1 MKKLLLSV
9 TATLLALGASA
20 ALPKDVRIY
29 INPGHGSW
37 GGEDRHMGT
46 VTHGGPTYTDTAG
59 FYESNTN
66 LEKGFG
72 MLEKLIEYGVPF
84 DRTKNQSNSN
94 PARLG
99 AALDLS
105 QTNLVMSRVKN
116 GPYPHDGSTY
126 GAYSRNLSEIAA
138 ECESWNADIM
148 ISIHSNAAT
157 EGTNTNYPL
166 FLYRGYTNS
175 EQNAGS
181 SAAAKACWPHWWK
194 NQHMMWTNY
203 SATNMNIQGDW
214 TFMSSW
220 GTQGYGI
227 LRHSVPGFL
236 VEGYFHTYQPARHKA
251 MNWDACRWEGQ
262 RYAKGF
268 NDYLGFGKTDN
279 YGTIYGVLRDGEQT
293 FSHTYY
299 TPNASTLDKWKP
311 INNATVT
318 LKNSNGEVVQ
328 TYKTDD
334 EYNGVFVF
342 DKVPAGTYSLT
353 YSHPEYKE
361 FSQSVTVTAN
371 ETTFPTPLFETEQI
385 PARGHYAYGL
395 SSTNSG
401 SNYTLKF
408 KSTGDVDNASIIFTN
423 NSTGATQ
430 SIKTG
435 AIKKG
440 ENTVTVDSKTL
451 GENATFS
458 WSVAINNPV
467 STGVELLYSDNSIVY
482 NNGSANARIGV
493 AIDKDPTSANFGTI
507 YTLTAMGQGM
517 QKYNP
522 DFSKNGGK
530 VITGMFGK
538 DTDAS
543 TSSNKF
549 YRSNR
554 LEVNKGKVYIA
565 NYANNYTGIWEYDPV
580 TNSTPKNLS
589 GTTYYERAVAIVG
602 EGSSRKV
609 FTSHENNLQ
618 RFDIG
623 TGTTWTSGSPAKSYT
638 TAGIMDNGD
647 GDVLVTDKAVF
658 VSQNR
663 YAGNNLSQNPAF
675 AVFDHDLNL
684 ISKSDAINA
693 TLNGSENGGM
703 AISSDYKTFAI
714 ADSYTSSGRS
724 GVTVQVYDVTWNGST
739 PTFVHKQSI
748 LLDGTYRVDQMEFD
762 YADNLYIASQQKGLL
777 VYAIKNPARQTVT
790 KATSTIQGQ
799 AMPAVPGRYAY
810 NLNMTKQNE
819 CEYTLT
825 FTSTGDIE
833 SASVVLTP
841 TNGGETKT
849 VQINGVNKGQNTVT
863 IDATTLEGN
872 VEYNWAIAFNNPA
885 SPSVELIHSDNSII
899 YNNGTN
905 DARIGVAIDNDE
917 TSTNFGTIYTITA
930 MGQGLQ
936 KFNPDLSKNGGKLI
950 TGMFGKDTD
959 ASTSTNKFVRS
970 NRLEVENGKV
980 YIANYA
986 NMNSGM
992 WEYDPATNASPR
1004 NITNAFYER
1013 ALAFYGEGS
1022 SRKVF
1027 SSHENNLQRFDI
1039 GTSTSW
1045 TSGSPIKSYT
1055 TAGVLDNGDG
1065 DILVTDKAVI
1075 VSQNRFAGNN
1085 LTQNPAFAVFDHDL
1099 NLKFRSDAINATLNG
1114 SDNGGMT
1121 ISADY
1126 KTFAIADSYTGSGR
1140 SGVSV
1145 QVYSVTWNGATPTF
1159 THKFA
1164 IPLDGTYRVDQME
1177 FDYAGNL
1184 VIASQQKG
1192 LLVYAVK
1199 TDART
1204 TTTHAATNSLI
1215 KGVAATPVTNLKATR
1230 QCYGEGSNT
1239 EVGTVDVE
1247 ITWTGQENNRENLNN
1262 YKVYYQTMRR
1272 DSLNNRVYDDNGTWN
1287 LAGTASIDF
1296 TIGETGS
1303 FTHKNITYGS
1313 DDNGN
1318 YDRIYNYK
1326 VVPYNITTDSEG
1338 AEAVLEGKNNTITVF
1353 YPSAPI
1359 DVILSQPYV
1368 EKDINEDGENE
1379 KLYTFDL
1386 KLDITLNDNFSASRL
1401 DDADAMPSAQKYVIV
1416 VDEAT
1421 AKALNAASNAAEIGI
1436 FEEGPDSIVA
1446 NNCNHHA
1453 ISGWNM
1459 VIDFD
1464 DIKPNGDLATATKS
1478 IRWENVNPSLTYKPQ
1493 VYLISTRAFNFTS
1506 CEAAAIEFALPAA
1519 EWTQD
1524 ENANNIIPIEDENI
1538 TSLAGNEDM
1547 PIGSFRKVGDIET
1560 ATNPVEI
1567 TKANVI
1573 GTNGATLNPL
1583 AVSDDVINAW
1593 NISYTFELK
1602 DSEGNIISTQTT
1614 NTDDPIYSNTDSIA
1628 VDVLGLGFGYDESV
1642 APDGR
1647 TRYTYNA
1654 EKNQAYKLVVRT
1666 TYSREFNGEEVVL
1679 SNETENDI
1687 AINPSFPN
1695 PIIDPYKSP
1704 GYLFYENVA
1713 HNDTNGSY
1721 EYYYDAC
1728 VDIAWED
1735 FNDNLARYM
1744 GYFATPK
1751 FTCEGHPEGESS
1763 DLVAY
1768 HSASVLTDAQIDAYN
1783 ERINQY
1789 DLNAPELTQLG
1800 YNESENWST
1809 LASAQKHFPIKVHY
1823 VWAGNEKL
1831 DDRYNAE
1838 FEWELSAGYPVI
1850 VFDAPLFRINARP
1863 ENGIYEL
1870 NSDNTNGKNMHVIT
1884 TVNDSYKTLVMDG
1897 IVEAQ
1902 ATGVEDVNINNNG
1915 NNIYYNLQGVKVA
1928 NPSNGIFIKV
1938 DGTKAARVFVK

>member
-1 MKKLLLSV
+1 MKKLLLS
-9 TATLLALGASA
+9 AAAALLALGASA
-20 ALPKDVRIY
+20 ANPEDVRIY

-94 PARLG
+94 AARLG

-157 EGTNTNYPL
+157 EGTTTNYPL

-194 NQHMMWTNY
+194 NQHMMWTYY
-203 SATNMNIQGDW
+203 SATNMNVQGDW

-220 GTQGYGI
+220 GTQGYGV

-268 NDYLGFGKTDN
+268 SDYFGWGKKDS
-279 YGTIYGVLRDGEQT
+279 YGTVFGVLRDGEQT
-293 FSHTYY
+293 FAHTYY
-299 TPNASTLDKWKP
+299 TPNSSTLDKFKP

-318 LKNSNGEVVQ
+318 LKNGNGEVVK

-353 YSHPEYKE
+353 YSHPEYKD

-493 AIDKDPTSANFGTI
+493 AIDKDQTSANFGNI
-507 YTLTAMGQGM
+507 YTLTAMGQGL

-543 TSSNKF
+543 TSSYKF

-554 LEVNKGKVYIA
+554 IEVENGKVYIA
-565 NYANNYTGIWEYDPV
+565 NYANYNTGMWEYDPA
-580 TNSTPKNLS
+580 TNASPRNITNV
-589 GTTYYERAVAIVG
+589 YYERALAFVG

-609 FTSHENNLQ
+609 FSSHENNLQ

-623 TGTTWTSGSPAKSYT
+623 TGTSWTSGSPAKSYT
-638 TAGIMDNGD
+638 TAGVMDNGD
-647 GDVLVTDKAVF
+647 GDVLVTDNAVI
-658 VSQNR
+658 VSQCR
-663 YAGNNLSQNPAF
+663 YSGNNLAQNPAF
-675 AVFDHDLNL
+675 AVFDHNLNL
-684 ISKSDAINA
+684 IYKSDAINS

-703 AISSDYKTFAI
+703 AISADYKTFAI
-714 ADSYTSSGRS
+714 ANSYTSSGNS
-724 GVTVQVYDVTWNGST
+724 GVVVQVYSVTWSGST
-739 PTFVHKQSI
+739 PTFVHKHTVP
-748 LLDGTYRVDQMEFD
+748 LNGTYRVDQMEFD
-762 YADNLYIASQQKGLL
+762 LANNLYIASQQKGLL

-790 KATSTIQGQ
+790 KANSTIQGQ
-799 AMPAVPGRYAY
+799 ALPAVRGHYAY
-810 NLNMTKQNE
+810 GLKMSQNGNK
-819 CEYTLT
+819 YTLT
-825 FTSTGDIE
+825 FKSTGAVE
-833 SASVVLTP
+833 SANVVLTP
-841 TNGGETKT
+841 AQGDAVK
-849 VQINGVNKGQNTVT
+849 VKINGVKAGDNTVE
-863 IDATTLEGN
+863 IDATTLATG
-872 VEYNWAIAFNNPA
+872 VKYTWAVALDNPA
-885 SPSVELIHSDNSII
+885 SPSVEQYFSDNSII
-899 YNNGTN
+899 YNNGSN
-905 DARIGVAIDNDE
+905 DARIGVAIDNDP
-917 TSTNFGTIYTITA
+917 TSANFGNIYTITA
-930 MGQGLQ
+930 MGQGMQ
-936 KFNPDLSKNGGKLI
+936 RYNPDYSKNGGKVI

-970 NRLEVENGKV
+970 NRIEVENGKV

-1004 NITNAFYER
+1004 NITNVYYER
-1013 ALAFYGEGS
+1013 AIAFYGEGT

-1039 GTSTSW
+1039 GTGTSW
-1045 TSGSPIKSYT
+1045 TSGSPAKNYT
-1055 TAGVLDNGDG
+1055 VAGVLDNGDG
-1065 DILVTDKAVI
+1065 DVLVTDKAVI

-1085 LTQNPAFAVFDHDL
+1085 ASQNPAFAVFDHNL
-1099 NLKFRSDAINATLNG
+1099 NLVYKSDAINATLNG
-1114 SDNGGMT
+1114 SDNGGMA

-1145 QVYSVTWNGATPTF
+1145 QIYSVTWNGATPTF
-1159 THKFA
+1159 THKYA
-1164 IPLDGTYRVDQME
+1164 ILLDGTKVVDQME

-1192 LLVYAVK
+1192 LLAYAIK

-1204 TTTHAATNSLI
+1204 TTTNAATSMVIEGVQAPLYITGSNVGGNWDPANAAEFEFDGTNYSITLTEATTEFKISTI
-1215 KGVAATPVTNLKATR
+1215 KGSWEEFNAGNLAVDAAITN
-1230 QCYGEGSNT
+1230 G
-1239 EVGTVDVE
+1239 GTVNLSVNKD
-1247 ITWTGQENNRENLNN
+1247 GQNIVLP
-1262 YKVYYQTMRR
+1262 
-1272 DSLNNRVYDDNGTWN
+1272 W
-1287 LAGTASIDF
+1287 AG
-1296 TIGETGS
+1296 
-1303 FTHKNITYGS
+1303 
-1313 DDNGN
+1313 
-1318 YDRIYNYK
+1318 
-1326 VVPYNITTDSEG
+1326 VW
-1338 AEAVLEGKNNTITVF
+1338 TITVADDLSTLTAKTETPEPVY
-1353 YPSAPI
+1353 YPAAVYMVGHDGTWDPANPLEI
-1359 DVILSQPYV
+1359 V
-1368 EKDINEDGENE
+1368 GENGVYVAE
-1379 KLYTFDL
+1379 GV
-1386 KLDITLNDNFSASRL
+1386 NFSNTTFKLS
-1401 DDADAMPSAQKYVIV
+1401 
-1416 VDEAT
+1416 T
-1421 AKALNAASNAAEIGI
+1421 AKGSWDDFNAAGLNAASNFVAIGEEVALIAGTSANNSIVWIGTYNVKIDLVNSTITLNGTPAYPEVIYTIGNINGYNWSTSEGVALAHVGNGI
-1436 FEEGPDSIVA
+1436 FEGEFE
-1446 NNCNHHA
+1446 
-1453 ISGWNM
+1453 
-1459 VIDFD
+1459 ID
-1464 DIKPNGDLATATKS
+1464 
-1478 IRWENVNPSLTYKPQ
+1478 
-1493 VYLISTRAFNFTS
+1493 
-1506 CEAAAIEFALPAA
+1506 
-1519 EWTQD
+1519 
-1524 ENANNIIPIEDENI
+1524 NADN
-1538 TSLAGNEDM
+1538 
-1547 PIGSFRKVGDIET
+1547 
-1560 ATNPVEI
+1560 
-1567 TKANVI
+1567 
-1573 GTNGATLNPL
+1573 
-1583 AVSDDVINAW
+1583 
-1593 NISYTFELK
+1593 
-1602 DSEGNIISTQTT
+1602 
-1614 NTDDPIYSNTDSIA
+1614 
-1628 VDVLGLGFGYDESV
+1628 GFGYFQFATTLGADWDAV
-1642 APDGR
+1642 NAG
-1647 TRYTYNA
+1647 TRYGATEPDKLIEANNTYNMTNNWGSDSQSWKS
-1654 EKNQAYKLVVRT
+1654 ESGKCRVQVNIVNCTMQIL
-1666 TYSREFNGEEVVL
+1666 EF
-1679 SNETENDI
+1679 
-1687 AINPSFPN
+1687 
-1695 PIIDPYKSP
+1695 
-1704 GYLFYENVA
+1704 
-1713 HNDTNGSY
+1713 
-1721 EYYYDAC
+1721 
-1728 VDIAWED
+1728 
-1735 FNDNLARYM
+1735 
-1744 GYFATPK
+1744 
-1751 FTCEGHPEGESS
+1751 
-1763 DLVAY
+1763 
-1768 HSASVLTDAQIDAYN
+1768 
-1783 ERINQY
+1783 
-1789 DLNAPELTQLG
+1789 
-1800 YNESENWST
+1800 
-1809 LASAQKHFPIKVHY
+1809 
-1823 VWAGNEKL
+1823 
-1831 DDRYNAE
+1831 
-1838 FEWELSAGYPVI
+1838 
-1850 VFDAPLFRINARP
+1850 
-1863 ENGIYEL
+1863 
-1870 NSDNTNGKNMHVIT
+1870 
-1884 TVNDSYKTLVMDG
+1884 
-1897 IVEAQ
+1897 
-1902 ATGVEDVNINNNG
+1902 TGVEGITINNNA
-1915 NNIYYNLQGVKVA
+1915 NSTYYNLQGVKIA
-1928 NPSNGIFIKV
+1928 NPANGTYIKV
-1938 DGTKAARVFVK
+1938 EGNKSSKVYIK

>member
-1 MKKLLLSV
+1 MKKLLLS
-9 TATLLALGASA
+9 AAAALLALGASA

-84 DRTKNQSNSN
+84 DRTKNQNNSN

-157 EGTNTNYPL
+157 EGTTTNYPL

-194 NQHMMWTNY
+194 NQHMMWTYY

-268 NDYLGFGKTDN
+268 NDYFGWGKKDN
-279 YGTIYGVLRDGEQT
+279 YGTVFGVLRDGEQT
-293 FSHTYY
+293 FTHTYY
-299 TPNASTLDKWKP
+299 TPNSSTLDKFKP

-318 LKNSNGEVVQ
+318 LKNGNGEVVK

-353 YSHPEYKE
+353 YSHPEYRE

-395 SSTNSG
+395 SSSNSG

-507 YTLTAMGQGM
+507 YTLTAMGQGL

-565 NYANNYTGIWEYDPV
+565 NYANNYTGIWEYDPI

-647 GDVLVTDKAVF
+647 GDVLVTDNAVI

-663 YAGNNLSQNPAF
+663 YAGNNLAQNPAF
-675 AVFDHDLNL
+675 AVLDHNLNL
-684 ISKSDAINA
+684 ISKSDVINS

-703 AISSDYKTFAI
+703 AITADKKTFAI
-714 ADSYTSSGRS
+714 ANSYTSSGNS
-724 GVTVQVYDVTWNGST
+724 GIIIQVYDVTWNGST
-739 PTFVHKQSI
+739 PTFVHKHTI
-748 LLDGTYRVDQMEFD
+748 PLDGTYRVDQMEFD
-762 YADNLYIASQQKGLL
+762 HADNLYIASQQKGLL

-799 AMPAVPGRYAY
+799 AVPAVRGHYAY
-810 NLNMTKQNE
+810 DLKMSKNE
-819 CEYTLT
+819 NTYTLT
-825 FTSTGDIE
+825 FKSTGDVA
-833 SASVVLTP
+833 SANVVLTP
-841 TNGGETKT
+841 SEGEATTIKIDA
-849 VQINGVNKGQNTVT
+849 VKAGENTVE
-863 IDATTLEGN
+863 IDATTLNAG
-872 VEYNWAIAFNNPA
+872 VKYNWSIALDNPA
-885 SPSVELIHSDNSII
+885 SPSVEQYFSDNSII
-899 YNNGTN
+899 YNNGSN
-905 DARIGVAIDNDE
+905 DARIGVAIDNDPA
-917 TSTNFGTIYTITA
+917 SANFGNIYTLTA
-930 MGQGLQ
+930 MGQGMQ
-936 KFNPDLSKNGGKLI
+936 RYNPDYSKNGGKVV

-970 NRLEVENGKV
+970 NRIEVENGKV

-992 WEYDPATNASPR
+992 WEYDPTTNASPR
-1004 NITNAFYER
+1004 NITNVYYER

-1039 GTSTSW
+1039 GTITSW
-1045 TSGSPIKSYT
+1045 TSGSPVKSYT
-1055 TAGVLDNGDG
+1055 AAGIMDNGDG
-1065 DILVTDKAVI
+1065 DVLVTDKAVI

-1114 SDNGGMT
+1114 SDKGGMA

-1159 THKFA
+1159 THKYA
-1164 IPLDGTYRVDQME
+1164 IPLDGTKVVDQME

-1184 VIASQQKG
+1184 LVASQQKG
-1192 LLVYAVK
+1192 LLAFAIK

-1204 TTTHAATNSLI
+1204 TTTN
-1215 KGVAATPVTNLKATR
+1215 
-1230 QCYGEGSNT
+1230 
-1239 EVGTVDVE
+1239 
-1247 ITWTGQENNRENLNN
+1247 
-1262 YKVYYQTMRR
+1262 
-1272 DSLNNRVYDDNGTWN
+1272 
-1287 LAGTASIDF
+1287 
-1296 TIGETGS
+1296 
-1303 FTHKNITYGS
+1303 
-1313 DDNGN
+1313 
-1318 YDRIYNYK
+1318 
-1326 VVPYNITTDSEG
+1326 
-1338 AEAVLEGKNNTITVF
+1338 
-1353 YPSAPI
+1353 
-1359 DVILSQPYV
+1359 
-1368 EKDINEDGENE
+1368 
-1379 KLYTFDL
+1379 
-1386 KLDITLNDNFSASRL
+1386 
-1401 DDADAMPSAQKYVIV
+1401 ADAALIIEGV
-1416 VDEAT
+1416 EAIKPLYIT
-1421 AKALNAASNAAEIGI
+1421 GANVGGNWDPANAAE
-1436 FEEGPDSIVA
+1436 F
-1446 NNCNHHA
+1446 
-1453 ISGWNM
+1453 
-1459 VIDFD
+1459 
-1464 DIKPNGDLATATKS
+1464 
-1478 IRWENVNPSLTYKPQ
+1478 
-1493 VYLISTRAFNFTS
+1493 
-1506 CEAAAIEFALPAA
+1506 
-1519 EWTQD
+1519 
-1524 ENANNIIPIEDENI
+1524 
-1538 TSLAGNEDM
+1538 
-1547 PIGSFRKVGDIET
+1547 
-1560 ATNPVEI
+1560 
-1567 TKANVI
+1567 
-1573 GTNGATLNPL
+1573 
-1583 AVSDDVINAW
+1583 
-1593 NISYTFELK
+1593 
-1602 DSEGNIISTQTT
+1602 
-1614 NTDDPIYSNTDSIA
+1614 
-1628 VDVLGLGFGYDESV
+1628 
-1642 APDGR
+1642 
-1647 TRYTYNA
+1647 
-1654 EKNQAYKLVVRT
+1654 
-1666 TYSREFNGEEVVL
+1666 EFNGEDYSITLDETASEFKISTSKGSWDEFNAGNLTPDAAIENGKTVNL
-1679 SNETENDI
+1679 SVNKDGGNIILPWAGVWTVTVAGDFSTLTASTET
-1687 AINPSFPN
+1687 
-1695 PIIDPYKSP
+1695 
-1704 GYLFYENVA
+1704 
-1713 HNDTNGSY
+1713 
-1721 EYYYDAC
+1721 
-1728 VDIAWED
+1728 
-1735 FNDNLARYM
+1735 
-1744 GYFATPK
+1744 
-1751 FTCEGHPEGESS
+1751 PEP
-1763 DLVAY
+1763 
-1768 HSASVLTDAQIDAYN
+1768 
-1783 ERINQY
+1783 
-1789 DLNAPELTQLG
+1789 APEYPAAIYMVG
-1800 YNESENWST
+1800 YNGAWDPETPTEISGENGVYSAKDVEFTNTEFKLSTAKGTWDEFNAGVYGVESTPIEIGAEVALKKGYSNNITIATAGTYDVVVNLENMT
-1809 LASAQKHFPIKVHY
+1809 LTLNGVVNYPEVIYAIGDVNGLS
-1823 VWAGNEKL
+1823 WATSEGV
-1831 DDRYNAE
+1831 A
-1838 FEWELSAGYPVI
+1838 
-1850 VFDAPLFRINARP
+1850 FDHKGD
-1863 ENGIYEL
+1863 GIYEGSL
-1870 NSDNTNGKNMHVIT
+1870 FVDNSDNGYGYFQFATTLGADWDAVNAGTRYGATENNQLVEPNIAYNMTNNWAGGTQSWKCAEGKCNIQVDV
-1884 TVNDSYKTLVMDG
+1884 VNCTMTILEFTG
-1897 IVEAQ
+1897 IE
-1902 ATGVEDVNINNNG
+1902 GISIENNG
-1915 NNIYYNLQGVKVA
+1915 SDVYYNLQGMKVD
-1928 NPSNGIFIKV
+1928 NPQNGLYIKV
-1938 DGTKAARVFVK
+1938 NGTKASRVYVK

>member
-1 MKKLLLSV
+1 MKKLLLS
-9 TATLLALGASA
+9 AAAALLALGASA
-20 ALPKDVRIY
+20 GAPKDVRIY

-157 EGTNTNYPL
+157 EGTTTNYPL

-194 NQHMMWTNY
+194 NQHMMWTYY
-203 SATNMNIQGDW
+203 SATNMNVQGDW

-220 GTQGYGI
+220 GTQGYGV

-268 NDYLGFGKTDN
+268 SDYFGWGKKDS
-279 YGTIYGVLRDGEQT
+279 YGTVFGVLRDGEQT
-293 FSHTYY
+293 FTHTYY
-299 TPNASTLDKWKP
+299 TPNSSTLDKFKP

-318 LKNSNGEVVQ
+318 LKNGNGEVVK

-353 YSHPEYKE
+353 YSHPEYRE

-623 TGTTWTSGSPAKSYT
+623 TGTTWTSGSPTKSYT

-647 GDVLVTDKAVF
+647 GDVLVTDNAVF

-663 YAGNNLSQNPAF
+663 YAGNNLANNPAF
-675 AVFDHDLNL
+675 AVLDHNLNL
-684 ISKSDAINA
+684 ISKSDVINS

-703 AISSDYKTFAI
+703 AITADKKTFAI
-714 ADSYTSSGRS
+714 ANSYTSSGNS
-724 GVTVQVYDVTWNGST
+724 GIVIQVYDVTWNGST
-739 PTFVHKQSI
+739 PTFVHKHTI
-748 LLDGTYRVDQMEFD
+748 PLDGTYRVDQMEFD
-762 YADNLYIASQQKGLL
+762 HADNLYIASQQKGLL

-799 AMPAVPGRYAY
+799 AVPAVRGHYAY
-810 NLNMTKQNE
+810 DLKMSKNE
-819 CEYTLT
+819 NTYTLT
-825 FTSTGDIE
+825 FKSTGDVA
-833 SASVVLTP
+833 SANVILTP
-841 TNGGETKT
+841 SEGEATTIKIDA
-849 VQINGVNKGQNTVT
+849 VKAGENTIE
-863 IDATTLEGN
+863 IDATTLNAG
-872 VEYNWAIAFNNPA
+872 VKYNWSIALDNPA
-885 SPSVELIHSDNSII
+885 SPSVEQYYSDNSIV
-899 YNNGTN
+899 YNNGTYN
-905 DARIGVAIDNDE
+905 ARIGLAVDNDE
-917 TSTNFGTIYTITA
+917 TSPNFGAVYTMTA

-936 KFNPDLSKNGGKLI
+936 RYNPDLTKNGSKILTGK
-950 TGMFGKDTD
+950 FGADTD
-959 ASTSTNKFVRS
+959 ASTSTNKYVRS
-970 NRLEVENGKV
+970 NRLEVNSGKV

-986 NMNSGM
+986 NQNMGV
-992 WEYDPATNASPR
+992 WVYDPSNSNATTT
-1004 NITNAFYER
+1004 NILSYYYER
-1013 ALAFYGEGS
+1013 AVSFLGKGANRVMYVGHDSGLNYF
-1022 SRKVF
+1022 
-1027 SSHENNLQRFDI
+1027 NI
-1039 GTSTSW
+1039 GTSDSW
-1045 TSGSPIKSYT
+1045 PGNANNPSGSIA
-1055 TAGVLDNGDG
+1055 AGMINGDG
-1065 DILVTDKAVI
+1065 DLLVTEKGI
-1075 VSQNRFAGNN
+1075 FTSQNRFSGNN
-1085 LTQNPAFAVFDHDL
+1085 SADVPVFKVVNNSGTVLFNSSNIASTLT
-1099 NLKFRSDAINATLNG
+1099 G
-1114 SDNGGMT
+1114 SQCGGMAIT
-1121 ISADY
+1121 PDLS
-1126 KTFAIADSYTGSGR
+1126 TFAIADGYADPADIEIDI
-1140 SGVSV
+1140 
-1145 QVYSVTWNGATPTF
+1145 YSVTWNGSTPSF
-1159 THKFA
+1159 THKYS
-1164 IPLDGTYRVDQME
+1164 IPLSGTQQVDQME

-1184 VIASQQKG
+1184 LVASQQKG
-1192 LLVYAVK
+1192 LLAFAIK

-1204 TTTHAATNSLI
+1204 TTTNADASLI
-1215 KGVAATPVTNLKATR
+1215 IEGVEAIKPLYITGAN
-1230 QCYGEGSNT
+1230 
-1239 EVGTVDVE
+1239 VG
-1247 ITWTGQENNRENLNN
+1247 
-1262 YKVYYQTMRR
+1262 
-1272 DSLNNRVYDDNGTWN
+1272 
-1287 LAGTASIDF
+1287 
-1296 TIGETGS
+1296 
-1303 FTHKNITYGS
+1303 
-1313 DDNGN
+1313 GN
-1318 YDRIYNYK
+1318 WD
-1326 VVPYNITTDSEG
+1326 P
-1338 AEAVLEGKNNTITVF
+1338 A
-1353 YPSAPI
+1353 
-1359 DVILSQPYV
+1359 
-1368 EKDINEDGENE
+1368 
-1379 KLYTFDL
+1379 
-1386 KLDITLNDNFSASRL
+1386 
-1401 DDADAMPSAQKYVIV
+1401 
-1416 VDEAT
+1416 
-1421 AKALNAASNAAEIGI
+1421 NAAE
-1436 FEEGPDSIVA
+1436 F
-1446 NNCNHHA
+1446 
-1453 ISGWNM
+1453 
-1459 VIDFD
+1459 
-1464 DIKPNGDLATATKS
+1464 
-1478 IRWENVNPSLTYKPQ
+1478 
-1493 VYLISTRAFNFTS
+1493 
-1506 CEAAAIEFALPAA
+1506 
-1519 EWTQD
+1519 
-1524 ENANNIIPIEDENI
+1524 
-1538 TSLAGNEDM
+1538 
-1547 PIGSFRKVGDIET
+1547 
-1560 ATNPVEI
+1560 
-1567 TKANVI
+1567 
-1573 GTNGATLNPL
+1573 
-1583 AVSDDVINAW
+1583 
-1593 NISYTFELK
+1593 
-1602 DSEGNIISTQTT
+1602 
-1614 NTDDPIYSNTDSIA
+1614 
-1628 VDVLGLGFGYDESV
+1628 
-1642 APDGR
+1642 
-1647 TRYTYNA
+1647 
-1654 EKNQAYKLVVRT
+1654 
-1666 TYSREFNGEEVVL
+1666 EFNGENYTITLDETASEFKISTAKGSWDEFNAGNLTPDAAIENGKAVNLSVNKDGGNIVL
-1679 SNETENDI
+1679 PWAGVWTVTVAGDFSTLTASTETPEPAPVYPEAIFAIGNINELNWSTSEGVAFSHKADGVYEGSFKVDNVDNGYGYFQFATTLGADWDAVNAGTRYGATENNLLVEKGTI
-1687 AINPSFPN
+1687 YAI
-1695 PIIDPYKSP
+1695 
-1704 GYLFYENVA
+1704 
-1713 HNDTNGSY
+1713 TNNWGGGTQSWKCLAGKY
-1721 EYYYDAC
+1721 SIE
-1728 VDIAWED
+1728 VDIANNTMQIID
-1735 FNDNLARYM
+1735 F
-1744 GYFATPK
+1744 
-1751 FTCEGHPEGESS
+1751 
-1763 DLVAY
+1763 
-1768 HSASVLTDAQIDAYN
+1768 
-1783 ERINQY
+1783 
-1789 DLNAPELTQLG
+1789 
-1800 YNESENWST
+1800 
-1809 LASAQKHFPIKVHY
+1809 
-1823 VWAGNEKL
+1823 
-1831 DDRYNAE
+1831 
-1838 FEWELSAGYPVI
+1838 
-1850 VFDAPLFRINARP
+1850 
-1863 ENGIYEL
+1863 
-1870 NSDNTNGKNMHVIT
+1870 
-1884 TVNDSYKTLVMDG
+1884 
-1897 IVEAQ
+1897 
-1902 ATGVEDVNINNNG
+1902 TGVEGITIDNNG
-1915 NNIYYNLQGVKVA
+1915 TDVYYNLQGVKVDK
-1928 NPSNGIFIKV
+1928 PSNGVFIKV
-1938 DGTKAARVFVK
+1938 NGEKATKVYMK